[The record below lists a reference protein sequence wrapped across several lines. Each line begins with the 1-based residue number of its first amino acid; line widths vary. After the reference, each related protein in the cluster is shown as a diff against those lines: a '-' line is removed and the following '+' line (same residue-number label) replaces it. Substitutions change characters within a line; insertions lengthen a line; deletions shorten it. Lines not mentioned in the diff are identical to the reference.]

1 MRLIPGPLARMVA
14 PLVWLKLIIDRE
26 KCTGCQM
33 CFDSCPVKTI
43 VPDGEKFRVV
53 HDGCVQCMCC
63 HELCP
68 ENAVEIKLSWL
79 ARKWS

>member
-1 MRLIPGPLARMVA
+1 MRAVVDKDL
-14 PLVWLKLIIDRE
+14 
-26 KCTGCQM
+26 CTGCEM
-33 CFDSCPVKTI
+33 CFRSCPVRTI
-43 VPDGEKFRVV
+43 VPSGEKFRVV

-79 ARKWS
+79 ARKWA